1 MSWEVPEGRHYLAGP
16 PRWWYWERWGARAGE
31 AGQTMLTQ
39 GNYMSQYETG
49 YGASGSDGSDEGDGG
64 RAGTAVSAIAG
75 LAATATAAATAN
87 TSASA
92 TGSAAGY
99 EGRHGATPVVS
110 FENVSKQYGRLRAVD
125 GLTLDLRAGE
135 TVALLGPNGAGK
147 STSLDMLLALRK
159 PTSGRIRMFGE
170 DPYHAVKSGRV
181 GAMLQSGG
189 LMPEVTVRELVE
201 LITKLHPNPE
211 PVATTLKRAGIAQF
225 ADQRVDRLSGRQTQR
240 VRFALAICGK
250 SELIVLDEPTAAM
263 DVETRRLFWSSMK
276 EEVAAG
282 RTLLF
287 ATHYLE
293 EADQAADRILVINRG
308 RLLADGTPAEIK
320 ARAGAKPLSFRL
332 DKVDEPFLL
341 GLPGLVNL
349 EVRHDV
355 VQIQSSDSDATLYA
369 VLDAG
374 YRPREIE
381 VTSLGLEQAFLA
393 ITAEDDATNGN
404 SAGETN

>member
-1 MSWEVPEGRHYLAGP
+1 MSWEVPEGRHYLAEP
-16 PRWWYWERWGARAGE
+16 SRWWYWERWGSRAGE
-31 AGQTMLTQ
+31 AGQTKLTQ

-49 YGASGSDGSDEGDGG
+49 YGASGSDGGG
-64 RAGTAVSAIAG
+64 RGGTAVSATAG
-75 LAATATAAATAN
+75 LAETATATATETETAT
-87 TSASA
+87 
-92 TGSAAGY
+92 AGY
-99 EGRHGATPVVS
+99 EGRHGGAPVVS
-110 FENVSKQYGRLRAVD
+110 FENVSKHYGRLRAVE
-125 GLTLDLRAGE
+125 GLNLDLRAGE

-159 PTSGRIRMFGE
+159 PTSGRIRMFGD
-170 DPYHAVKSGRV
+170 DPYTGVKSGRV

-201 LITKLHPNPE
+201 LVTKLHPNPE
-211 PVATTLKRAGIAQF
+211 PVATTLKRAGITQF
-225 ADQRVDRLSGRQTQR
+225 ADQRVDRLSGGQTQR

-263 DVETRRLFWSSMK
+263 DVETRRLFWNSMK

-320 ARAGAKPLSFRL
+320 ARAGARRLSFRL

-355 VQIQSSDSDATLYA
+355 VQIQSSDSDASLYA
-369 VLDAG
+369 ILDAG

-393 ITAEDDATNGN
+393 ITAEDDATNGLI
-404 SAGETN
+404 AGETN

>member
-1 MSWEVPEGRHYLAGP
+1 
-16 PRWWYWERWGARAGE
+16 
-31 AGQTMLTQ
+31 
-39 GNYMSQYETG
+39 MSQYETD
-49 YGASGSDGSDEGDGG
+49 YGASGSDGGGPEYGTHGGYARHGGYGSDGEYGNQ
-64 RAGTAVSAIAG
+64 AG
-75 LAATATAAATAN
+75 LDDYQDRAAIRVATDHAADHAADRAPDHAADRAPDRAADYAEDYA
-87 TSASA
+87 ASFG
-92 TGSAAGY
+92 GSRG
-99 EGRHGATPVVS
+99 GAPVVT
-110 FENVSKQYGRLRAVD
+110 FENVSKHYGRLRAVD

-159 PTSGRIRMFGE
+159 PTSGRIRMFGDE
-170 DPYHAVKSGRV
+170 PYHAVKSGRV

-201 LITKLHPNPE
+201 LVTKLHPNPE

-225 ADQRVDRLSGRQTQR
+225 ADQRV
-240 VRFALAICGK
+240 
-250 SELIVLDEPTAAM
+250 
-263 DVETRRLFWSSMK
+263 RRLFWNSMK
-276 EEVAAG
+276 EEVAQG

-320 ARAGAKPLSFRL
+320 ERAGAKRLSFRL
-332 DKVDEPFLL
+332 DHVDEPFLL

-349 EVRHDV
+349 EVRRDV
-355 VQIQSSDSDATLYA
+355 VQIQSRDSDATLYA
-369 VLDAG
+369 ILDAG

-393 ITAEDDATNGN
+393 ITAEDDAANGHA
-404 SAGETN
+404 AGETN

>member
-1 MSWEVPEGRHYLAGP
+1 MSHYG
-16 PRWWYWERWGARAGE
+16 
-31 AGQTMLTQ
+31 
-39 GNYMSQYETG
+39 TG
-49 YGASGSDGSDEGDGG
+49 YGASDTDEASSGYGT
-64 RAGTAVSAIAG
+64 GTAYNSQDSRDDYASTSGYSTVTSYGAG
-75 LAATATAAATAN
+75 R
-87 TSASA
+87 
-92 TGSAAGY
+92 G
-99 EGRHGATPVVS
+99 GAPVVS
-110 FENVSKQYGRLRAVD
+110 FENVSKHYGGLRAVD

-135 TVALLGPNGAGK
+135 TTALLGPNGAGK

-159 PTSGRIRMFGE
+159 PTSGKIEIFGS

-189 LMPEVTVRELVE
+189 LMPEVTVRELVT
-201 LITKLHPNPE
+201 LVTSLHPKPE
-211 PVATTLKRAGIAQF
+211 PVEITLKRAGIAQF
-225 ADQRVDRLSGRQTQR
+225 ADQRVDRLSGGQTQR

-250 SELIVLDEPTAAM
+250 SELIVLDEPTTAM
-263 DVETRRLFWSSMK
+263 DVETRRLFWASMK
-276 EEVAAG
+276 EEVAGG

-320 ARAGAKPLSFRL
+320 ARAGARRISFRL
-332 DKVDEPFLL
+332 DRVDEPFLL

-349 EVRHDV
+349 EIRGDV
-355 VQIQSSDSDATLYA
+355 AQIQSSDSDATLYA

-374 YRPREIE
+374 YRPHEIE

-404 SAGETN
+404 VHEGETI

>member
-1 MSWEVPEGRHYLAGP
+1 
-16 PRWWYWERWGARAGE
+16 
-31 AGQTMLTQ
+31 
-39 GNYMSQYETG
+39 MSQYET
-49 YGASGSDGSDEGDGG
+49 
-64 RAGTAVSAIAG
+64 
-75 LAATATAAATAN
+75 ATATAGAYG
-87 TSASA
+87 AS
-92 TGSAAGY
+92 
-99 EGRHGATPVVS
+99 HGGPPVVT
-110 FENVSKQYGRLRAVD
+110 FENVSKHYGRLHAVD
-125 GLTLDLRAGE
+125 GLTLELRPGE

-170 DPYHAVKSGRV
+170 DPYTGVKSGRV

-211 PVATTLKRAGIAQF
+211 PVETTLKRAGIAQF
-225 ADQRVDRLSGRQTQR
+225 ADQRVDRLSGGQTQR

-263 DVETRRLFWSSMK
+263 DVETRRLFWNSMK

-308 RLLADGTPAEIK
+308 RLLADGSPEEIK
-320 ARAGAKPLSFRL
+320 KRAGAKRMSFRL
-332 DKVDEPFLL
+332 PNVPEQALL
-341 GLPGLVNL
+341 GLPGLVSV
-349 EVRHDV
+349 ETRHDLV
-355 VQIQSSDSDATLYA
+355 HIQTSDSDATLYA

-393 ITAEDDATNGN
+393 ITAEDDAANGLIT
-404 SAGETN
+404 GETN

>member
-1 MSWEVPEGRHYLAGP
+1 
-16 PRWWYWERWGARAGE
+16 
-31 AGQTMLTQ
+31 
-39 GNYMSQYETG
+39 MSQYGTDYGAHSSATSSATGAATWAATSFATGAATSSATGAATSSATGAATSSATGAATSFATGAATRATTG
-49 YGASGSDGSDEGDGG
+49 YGASRGG
-64 RAGTAVSAIAG
+64 A
-75 LAATATAAATAN
+75 
-87 TSASA
+87 
-92 TGSAAGY
+92 
-99 EGRHGATPVVS
+99 PVVS
-110 FENVSKQYGRLRAVD
+110 FENVSKQYGRLKAVD
-125 GLTLDLRAGE
+125 GLTLDLRPGE

-159 PTSGRIRMFGE
+159 PTGGKIQMFGS

-189 LMPEVTVRELVE
+189 LMPEVTVRELVT
-201 LITKLHPNPE
+201 LVTSLHPNPE
-211 PVATTLKRAGIAQF
+211 PVETTLKRAGIAQF
-225 ADQRVDRLSGRQTQR
+225 ADQRVDRLSGGQTQR

-250 SELIVLDEPTAAM
+250 SELIVLDEPTTAM

-276 EEVAAG
+276 QEVARG

-320 ARAGAKPLSFRL
+320 ARAGAKRISFRL
-332 DKVDEPFLL
+332 DRVDEPFLL

-369 VLDAG
+369 IFDEG

-381 VTSLGLEQAFLA
+381 VTGLGLEQAFIA
-393 ITAEDDATNGN
+393 ITAEDDRTNGN
-404 SAGETN
+404 SGAGEAN

>member
-1 MSWEVPEGRHYLAGP
+1 
-16 PRWWYWERWGARAGE
+16 
-31 AGQTMLTQ
+31 
-39 GNYMSQYETG
+39 MSQYET
-49 YGASGSDGSDEGDGG
+49 
-64 RAGTAVSAIAG
+64 V
-75 LAATATAAATAN
+75 TATASGYGSSRHAA
-87 TSASA
+87 
-92 TGSAAGY
+92 
-99 EGRHGATPVVS
+99 PVVS
-110 FENVSKQYGRLRAVD
+110 FENVSKHYGKLRAVD
-125 GLTLDLRAGE
+125 GLTLDLRPGE

-147 STSLDMLLALRK
+147 STSLDMLLALRR
-159 PTSGRIRMFGE
+159 PTSGTIKMFGS

-211 PVATTLKRAGIAQF
+211 PVNITLKRAGIAHF
-225 ADQRVDRLSGRQTQR
+225 ADQRVDKLSGGQTQR
-240 VRFALAICGK
+240 VRFALAICGQ

-263 DVETRRLFWSSMK
+263 DVESRRLFWNSMK

-320 ARAGAKPLSFRL
+320 ARAGARRLSFRM
-332 DKVDEPFLL
+332 DRVDEPFLL
-341 GLPGLVNL
+341 GLPGLVNV

-355 VQIQSSDSDATLYA
+355 VQIQTSDSDATLYA

-374 YRPREIE
+374 YRPTEIE

-393 ITAEDDATNGN
+393 ITAEDDATNGTTH
-404 SAGETN
+404 AGETN